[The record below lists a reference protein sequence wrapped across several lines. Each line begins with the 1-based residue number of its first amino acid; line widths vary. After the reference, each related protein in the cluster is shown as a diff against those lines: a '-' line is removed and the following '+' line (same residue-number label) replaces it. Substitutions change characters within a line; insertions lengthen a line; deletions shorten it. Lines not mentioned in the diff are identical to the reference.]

1 MFYESLIKL
10 EKKNVKAVI
19 KIPFST
25 RNEALAGFNRL
36 LDMLDESHD
45 DTLKVLDN
53 FVGDDGMVKEES
65 HVL

>member
-10 EKKNVKAVI
+10 KKKNIEAVI
-19 KIPFST
+19 KIPFDT
-25 RNEALAGFNRL
+25 RDEALVGFNRL

-45 DTLKVLDN
+45 DTLKVLN
-53 FVGDDGMVKEES
+53 SFVGNGVKEES

>member
-10 EKKNVKAVI
+10 KKKNIEAVI
-19 KIPFST
+19 KIPFGT
-25 RNEALAGFNRL
+25 RDEAVAGFNRL

-53 FVGDDGMVKEES
+53 FVSDDGKEES